1 MHGTTGSGGGMS
13 GLLVLLLLGGPAA
26 LAQAQSPT
34 GPKPAVPTTP
44 SASAA
49 GATPDTAHL
58 APQLTPGGV
67 RFVFRERGT
76 GPLARPGQRVA
87 VRYTGFLPDGHI
99 FDATAT
105 SGGPLRFRVG
115 RQEVIAGWDELLP
128 LLPVGSRVRAWIP
141 AALAYGAT
149 GVRDPDD
156 ESRYVIPPNTEL
168 VFELHVLSVR

>member
-1 MHGTTGSGGGMS
+1 MRGTTGGGGGVS
-13 GLLVLLLLGGPAA
+13 GLLVLLLLSGPAA
-26 LAQAQSPT
+26 LAQTSAS
-34 GPKPAVPTTP
+34 PKPAVPTTP
-44 SASAA
+44 SAPAA
-49 GATPDTAHL
+49 GTSPDTAHL

-99 FDATAT
+99 FDATAA